1 MCRTISVATP
11 HLCYNAKAAMDS
23 TYMNEHGCV
32 PIKFKQVAGH
42 IWPPG
47 HSFPESSVEIM
58 LIEKTV
64 DSGVRQT

>member
-1 MCRTISVATP
+1 
-11 HLCYNAKAAMDS
+11 MDS